1 MSISFTKYVK
11 ITSGVGGGNNVRQR
25 EMIARLFTTN
35 PLVDPASVLEFTSAA
50 DVGAFFG
57 TSSEEY
63 KRAVKYF
70 GFVSPLIVAPSKI
83 SFARFVATDSPARVF
98 GAQNLAANLATLKAI
113 VAGSIEFQF
122 GSATVTVTGI
132 SFAAAT
138 SLADVASELQTA
150 LRANAQAEL
159 ANCTVAY
166 DVTNARFTFTAT
178 ATGVT
183 TETFNVVPLVAP
195 PANTDVA
202 AALAWYET
210 QGAALASAS
219 TAVTPAQTLA
229 NSDNISS
236 NFGSFAFLNNALTS
250 ITDIVAV
257 ATANAAYN
265 IKYMYHVMVK
275 PANYIAWSAALL
287 SIASVGLTYEL
298 DTLTEYP
305 EMLPM
310 AMQAATDYSKTNSVA
325 NYMYKQM
332 SGITPSVTTDALAN
346 ALDAARVNYYG
357 QTQTAGQQLAFYQDG
372 VLMGT
377 GTAPTDMN
385 VHANEQDL
393 KDFIGSQIMT
403 GQLSLNRIP
412 ANLRGIGIIKGY
424 VQAGVNRGL
433 NNGTISIGKPLSATQ
448 KAFITN
454 QTNDGNAWQ
463 QVQNIGYWYDVVVSP
478 YTDTSGATKYKAVY
492 TLIYSKDDA
501 IRVVEGSD
509 QLI

>member
-1 MSISFTKYVK
+1 MSIPFTKYVK
-11 ITSGVGGGNNVRQR
+11 IISGVGGSNNVRQR

-35 PLVDPASVLEFTSAA
+35 PLVDPATILEFTSPD
-50 DVGAFFG
+50 DVGAYFG
-57 TSSEEY
+57 TGSEEY

-70 GFVSPLIVAPSKI
+70 TYVSPLITSPSKI
-83 SFARFVATDSPARVF
+83 SFARHVATDSPARVF
-98 GAQNLAANLATLKAI
+98 GAQNAAANLTALKAI
-113 VAGSIEFQF
+113 VAGSIEFAF
-122 GSATVTVTGI
+122 GATNVTVSGI

-150 LRANAQAEL
+150 LRGNAQAEL

-166 DVTNARFTFTAT
+166 DATNSRFTFTAT

-183 TETFNVVPLVAP
+183 TEAFNVVPLTAP

-210 QGAALASAS
+210 SGAIIATPSV
-219 TAVTPAQTLA
+219 AVAPAQTLA

-236 NFGSFAFLNNALTS
+236 NFGSFAFLNGVLTS

-275 PANYIAWSAALL
+275 PANYVAWQAALL

-298 DTLTEYP
+298 DSLTEYP
-305 EMLPM
+305 EMIPM
-310 AMQAATDYSKTNSVA
+310 AVQAATDYSKVNSVA
-325 NYMYKQM
+325 NYMFKQM
-332 SGITPSVTTDALAN
+332 SGVSPSVTDSLYKT
-346 ALDAARVNYYG
+346 LDSLRINYYG
-357 QTQTAGQQLAFYQDG
+357 QTQTAGQNLTFYQDG

-424 VQAGVNRGL
+424 VQTGVNRGL

-454 QTNDGNAWQ
+454 QTNDSNAWQ
-463 QVQNIGYWYDVVVSP
+463 QVQNIGYWYDVVIQS